1 MKFRIIIVD
10 DEEYI
15 VDGIKKIVD
24 DSGFFEPAEVT
35 TDPFEA
41 ERMIR
46 DGNFDLAI
54 TDVRME
60 GENGF
65 EMIENVKKFNADIRF
80 IILTAY
86 CDYEFMRRALK
97 IGVEDYV
104 LKPINKK
111 NFLVSL
117 QKIKNDLDEHYA
129 NKKVTGEESS
139 ERSPEKQTENAETT
153 AGDNPLPEK
162 FHGNAKMRE
171 ALLYI
176 NKHYNEKLNLAYVAN
191 LVDLNY
197 FYFSRNFKKEVGVTF
212 LEYITEK
219 RMKEAIKLLDDPSL
233 KIYEISD
240 MLGYDDCKYFFKIFK
255 TRFGVSPSA
264 FREKNGIDAGDM
276 EDYK

>member
-1 MKFRIIIVD
+1 MKYRILIVD
-10 DEEYI
+10 DEQYI

-46 DGNFDLAI
+46 DGEFDLAI

-65 EMIENVKKFNADIRF
+65 EMIENVKKVNADVRF

-86 CDYEFMRRALK
+86 CNYEFMRRALK

-111 NFLVSL
+111 NFLTVL
-117 QKIKNDLDEHYA
+117 QKIKNDLDEHYENA
-129 NKKVTGEESS
+129 IVSPAKEEGGK
-139 ERSPEKQTENAETT
+139 SPEIQSEIATSE
-153 AGDNPLPEK
+153 DFIPEK
-162 FHGNAKMRE
+162 FRGNAKMRE

-212 LEYITEK
+212 LEYVTEK

-255 TRFGVSPSA
+255 TRFGVSPRA
-264 FREKNGIDAGDM
+264 FREKNGIVAGDT
-276 EDYK
+276 EEYN

>member
-1 MKFRIIIVD
+1 MKFRILIVD

-111 NFLVSL
+111 NFLVIL
-117 QKIKNDLDEHYA
+117 QKIKDDLDEHYA
-129 NKKVTGEESS
+129 NKKVTGEEAS
-139 ERSPEKQTENAETT
+139 EKQTENAETT

-162 FHGNAKMRE
+162 FRGNAKMRE

-212 LEYITEK
+212 LEYVTEK

-255 TRFGVSPSA
+255 TRFGVSPSV

-276 EDYK
+276 EDYN

>member
-1 MKFRIIIVD
+1 MKYRILIVD
-10 DEEYI
+10 DEQYI

-46 DGNFDLAI
+46 DDEFDLAI

-65 EMIENVKKFNADIRF
+65 EMIENVKKFNADVRF

-111 NFLVSL
+111 NFLTVL
-117 QKIKNDLDEHYA
+117 QKIKNDLDEHCENA
-129 NKKVTGEESS
+129 IDSSAKEEGGK
-139 ERSPEKQTENAETT
+139 SPEIQSEIATSE
-153 AGDNPLPEK
+153 DFIPEK
-162 FHGNAKMRE
+162 FRGNAKIRE
-171 ALLYI
+171 ALVYI

-212 LEYITEK
+212 LEYVTEK

-255 TRFGVSPSA
+255 TRFGVSPRA
-264 FREKNGIDAGDM
+264 FREKNGIDAGDT
-276 EDYK
+276 EEYN